1 MLNAT
6 MVELSVL
13 GGLIL
18 IMVIS
23 IVLLRLSSR
32 SGKLLARAG

>member
-1 MLNAT
+1 ML
-6 MVELSVL
+6 ELVVL

-23 IVLLRLSSR
+23 IALLRHSQRPPSR
-32 SGKLLARAG
+32 GK

>member
-1 MLNAT
+1 M
-6 MVELSVL
+6 ELGVL

-23 IVLLRLSSR
+23 IFMLRYTRRFDLSAEKR
-32 SGKLLARAG
+32 KT